1 MSSNEQSVEANVVIQ
16 VASSET
22 SMPVRIVW
30 FLFVG
35 WWLSAIAIFGIWLL
49 SALIVT
55 LPLALVL
62 LNKVPQITT
71 LRKQST
77 NWSTSIENGTT
88 IVREVDIEQ
97 REFWKRALYFVLVGF
112 WITLPWLYIAWIL
125 MWTIVLLPV
134 SFWMFSKAATVTT
147 LRRM

>member
-1 MSSNEQSVEANVVIQ
+1 MSSDDPSAGANVVIQ

-35 WWLSAIAIFGIWLL
+35 WWLSAIVILGIWLL
-49 SALIVT
+49 SALIIT
-55 LPLALVL
+55 LPLALTL

-71 LRKQST
+71 LRKPST
-77 NWSTSIENGTT
+77 SWSTSTENGTT
-88 IVREVDIEQ
+88 IVREVDVEQ

-112 WITLPWLYIAWIL
+112 WITLPWLYVAWIL

>member
-1 MSSNEQSVEANVVIQ
+1 MSSKDSPIQANVVIQ

-22 SMPVRIVW
+22 SMPIRILW
-30 FLFVG
+30 FLFAG

-49 SALIVT
+49 SSLIVT
-55 LPLALVL
+55 LPLALIL
-62 LNKVPQITT
+62 LNKIPQITT

-77 NWSTSIENGTT
+77 SWSTSIEGDTT
-88 IVREVDIEQ
+88 VVREVDIEQ
-97 REFWKRALYFVLVGF
+97 REFWKRALYFILIGL
-112 WITLPWLYIAWIL
+112 WITLPWLYIAWLL

>member
-1 MSSNEQSVEANVVIQ
+1 MSSDDPSEGANVVIQ

-22 SMPVRIVW
+22 SMPVRIAW

-35 WWLSAIAIFGIWLL
+35 WWLSAIVILGIWLL
-49 SALIVT
+49 SALIIT
-55 LPLALVL
+55 LPLALTL

-71 LRKQST
+71 LRKPST
-77 NWSTSIENGTT
+77 SWSTSTENGTT
-88 IVREVDIEQ
+88 IVREVDVEQ

-112 WITLPWLYIAWIL
+112 WITLPWLYVAWIL

>member
-1 MSSNEQSVEANVVIQ
+1 MTTEGSSSEVNVVIQ

-22 SMPVRIVW
+22 SLPVRIVW

-35 WWLSAIAIFGIWLL
+35 WWLSGIAIFGIWLL

-55 LPLALVL
+55 LPLALIL
-62 LNKVPQITT
+62 LNKIPQITT
-71 LRKQST
+71 LRRQST
-77 NWSTSIENGTT
+77 SWSTSIEGDTT
-88 IVREVDIEQ
+88 VVREVDIEQ
-97 REFWKRALYFVLVGF
+97 REFWKRALYFILIGL
-112 WITLPWLYIAWIL
+112 WITLPWLYIAWFL